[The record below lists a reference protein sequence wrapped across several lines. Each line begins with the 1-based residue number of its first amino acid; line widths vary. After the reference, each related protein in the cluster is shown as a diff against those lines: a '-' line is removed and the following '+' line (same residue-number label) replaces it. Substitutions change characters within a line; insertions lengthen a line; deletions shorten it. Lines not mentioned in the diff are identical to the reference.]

1 MALFYD
7 SKTAREMQAKCASL
21 PFDAPRNHMFSVPHL
36 IIIFAVALMVFG
48 PEKLPELAR
57 TLGKVMGEFRRA
69 TGDLRSTFEGHMR
82 ELERDAELRR
92 VREAQV
98 PTHSIGG
105 ASPAPALPDSTP
117 AASSS
122 EGASSTG
129 PSSEDPLP
137 PAPGTVATE
146 PPNAFAAR
154 DLLEPKQVQFETREL
169 PLGAQ
174 ADQAPFT
181 AVENPTAVE
190 PDPDPEK
197 VSDGRIHPA

>member
-21 PFDAPRNHMFSVPHL
+21 PCGAPRKHMFSVPHL

-82 ELERDAELRR
+82 ELEREAELRR
-92 VREAQV
+92 VREAQP
-98 PTHSIGG
+98 PTQTIGG
-105 ASPAPALPDSTP
+105 GSPAPALPVSAPDASAEGTP
-117 AASSS
+117 
-122 EGASSTG
+122 
-129 PSSEDPLP
+129 SEDPLP

-146 PPNAFAAR
+146 APNAFAAR
-154 DLLEPKQVQFETREL
+154 DLPEPKQVKFEAREL
-169 PLGAQ
+169 PQGAQ
-174 ADQAPFT
+174 VDQPPA
-181 AVENPTAVE
+181 AKE
-190 PDPDPEK
+190 PAAAESGPDSEK
-197 VSDGRIHPA
+197 VSDGRTRPA

>member
-21 PFDAPRNHMFSVPHL
+21 PCGAPRKHMFSVPHL

-122 EGASSTG
+122 E
-129 PSSEDPLP
+129 DPLP

-154 DLLEPKQVQFETREL
+154 DLPEPKQVQFETREL

-197 VSDGRIHPA
+197 VSDGRIRPA

>member
-1 MALFYD
+1 
-7 SKTAREMQAKCASL
+7 
-21 PFDAPRNHMFSVPHL
+21 MFSVPHL

-82 ELERDAELRR
+82 DLEREAAVRR
-92 VREAQV
+92 VREGQ
-98 PTHSIGG
+98 PPSQTIGG
-105 ASPAPALPDSTP
+105 GSPAPALPVSTP
-117 AASSS
+117 AASWVEASS
-122 EGASSTG
+122 LGASAG
-129 PSSEDPLP
+129 DALP
-137 PAPGTVATE
+137 PAPGTVSAE

-154 DLLEPKQVQFETREL
+154 DLPEPKQLHFETREL

-174 ADQAPFT
+174 ADSVPAAADVPP
-181 AVENPTAVE
+181 ASE

-197 VSDGRIHPA
+197 VSDGRTRPA

>member
-1 MALFYD
+1 
-7 SKTAREMQAKCASL
+7 
-21 PFDAPRNHMFSVPHL
+21 MFSVPHL

-82 ELERDAELRR
+82 DLEREAELRR
-92 VREAQV
+92 VREAQP
-98 PTHSIGG
+98 PTQSIGG
-105 ASPAPALPDSTP
+105 GSPAPALPESMP

-122 EGASSTG
+122 DG
-129 PSSEDPLP
+129 PSSEDSLP
-137 PAPGTVATE
+137 PAPGTVSTE

-154 DLLEPKQVQFETREL
+154 DLPEPKQLHFETREL

-174 ADQAPFT
+174 ADPA
-181 AVENPTAVE
+181 PTAAESPAAAE
-190 PDPDPEK
+190 PDPNPEK
-197 VSDGRIHPA
+197 ASDGRTRPA

>member
-21 PFDAPRNHMFSVPHL
+21 PFDAPRNHMFSVPPL
-36 IIIFAVALMVFG
+36 TIIFAVGLIVFG

-98 PTHSIGG
+98 PTQSMGG
-105 ASPAPALPDSTP
+105 VTAAPALPVSTP
-117 AASSS
+117 EASSS
-122 EGASSTG
+122 EGAS
-129 PSSEDPLP
+129 PSENALP

-146 PPNAFAAR
+146 PPNSFAAR
-154 DLLEPKQVQFETREL
+154 DLPDPKQLQFETHSIT
-169 PLGAQ
+169 PGAQ
-174 ADQAPFT
+174 PEPAPAADVPAAAT
-181 AVENPTAVE
+181 E
-190 PDPDPEK
+190 DPEK
-197 VSDGRIHPA
+197 VSDGRARPA

>member
-1 MALFYD
+1 
-7 SKTAREMQAKCASL
+7 
-21 PFDAPRNHMFSVPHL
+21 MFSVPHL

-82 ELERDAELRR
+82 ELEREAELRR
-92 VREAQV
+92 VREAQ
-98 PTHSIGG
+98 PPSQTIGG
-105 ASPAPALPDSTP
+105 GSLAPALPVSTP

-122 EGASSTG
+122 EGQ
-129 PSSEDPLP
+129 PSEDALP

-146 PPNAFAAR
+146 PPNAVAVR
-154 DLLEPKQVQFETREL
+154 DLPEPKQLQFETRVL

-174 ADQAPFT
+174 DDHAPAADRPA
-181 AVENPTAVE
+181 ASE

-197 VSDGRIHPA
+197 VSDGRTRPA

>member
-1 MALFYD
+1 
-7 SKTAREMQAKCASL
+7 
-21 PFDAPRNHMFSVPHL
+21 MFSVPHL

-122 EGASSTG
+122 E
-129 PSSEDPLP
+129 DPLP

-154 DLLEPKQVQFETREL
+154 DLPEPKQVQFETREL

-197 VSDGRIHPA
+197 VSDGRIRPA

>member
-1 MALFYD
+1 
-7 SKTAREMQAKCASL
+7 
-21 PFDAPRNHMFSVPHL
+21 MFSVPHL

-98 PTHSIGG
+98 PTRSIGG
-105 ASPAPALPDSTP
+105 ASPAPALPVSTP

-129 PSSEDPLP
+129 ALSEDPPP

-197 VSDGRIHPA
+197 VSDGRIRPA